1 MTDSSPNVVAPR
13 GFDPNAAAS
22 PDSGVFG
29 LPFTPDEAKV
39 VLVPV
44 PFEATTSYGGGTANG
59 PELIL
64 ECSKQVDLF
73 DLDTGKPYAPGIAM
87 LENPKEVRAWNDEA
101 KALAVPIVES
111 GGRDVDAA
119 ALAKVNALS
128 EKMNDWVYQTTK
140 QWLGRGKIVG
150 VVGGDHSVPFGA
162 IQAYAEK
169 FPGLGVLHLDA
180 HADLRD
186 AYEGFTWSHASI
198 MFNVVKKIP
207 GVKKLVQV
215 GIRDFGEAEHDM
227 ILESNGR
234 IHTFFDARLARA
246 RLDGMPW
253 REQVDTIV
261 NELPHNVYLSWDI
274 DGLEPTLCPNTGTP
288 VPGGLTFAQAVAL
301 LEGIV
306 RAKKNIVG
314 FDLNEVSDG
323 GSGSEWDGN
332 VGARLLYK
340 MIGWTLVSQDLLK
353 R

>member
-1 MTDSSPNVVAPR
+1 MT
-13 GFDPNAAAS
+13 FDPNAAAA

-29 LPFTPDEAKV
+29 LPFTPDDAKV

-44 PFEATTSYGGGTANG
+44 PFEATTSYGGGTADG

-64 ECSKQVDLF
+64 EASKQVDLF
-73 DLDTGKPYAPGIAM
+73 DLDTGKPYVPGIAM
-87 LENPKEVRAWNDEA
+87 LENPEQVRAWNDEA
-101 KALAVPIVES
+101 KALAAPIVES
-111 GGRDVDAA
+111 GGLEADRD

-140 QWLGRGKIVG
+140 QWLGKGKIVG
-150 VVGGDHSVPFGA
+150 VVGGDHSVPFGS

-198 MFNVVKKIP
+198 MFNVIKRLP

-215 GIRDFGEAEHDM
+215 GIRDFGEAEHTM
-227 ILESNGR
+227 ILESDGR

-253 REQVDTIV
+253 REQVDSIV

-301 LEGIV
+301 LEGVV
-306 RAKKNIVG
+306 RAGKKIVG

-340 MIGWTLVSQDLLK
+340 MIGFALMSQGLLEG
-353 R
+353 